1 MGQNFKQ
8 IIHRR
13 VNITVFIRKREGKNW
28 FLSGSVRRQHLRQAL
43 DDYLVCDCRKGDA
56 RHGEG
61 KSNFSKGIE
70 VGKHRT
76 IGKQKSGEK
85 FM

>member
-1 MGQNFKQ
+1 M
-8 IIHRR
+8 
-13 VNITVFIRKREGKNW
+13 
-28 FLSGSVRRQHLRQAL
+28 RQDL

-70 VGKHRT
+70 VGKHGT
-76 IGKQKSGEK
+76 IGKQKSVEK